1 MKRTLL
7 AALLALAC
15 SLPSLAQGRQ
25 NRPQTDRHIV
35 YATLDDGAEMK
46 LDLYRP
52 PVSDDAAEDAEPP
65 KLVVWVH
72 GGAWM
77 MGNRW
82 PCPMAFL
89 TDHGFAV
96 ASVSYRFSNVAQYP
110 AQLHDCKAAVR
121 FLRANAEA
129 YGYNADRIGVIG
141 ASAGGHLAALL
152 GTTGNDPETEG
163 ELGEHLDTSSEVHAV
178 YDLFGPTDLEALSAE
193 IPEESG
199 LAEHSP
205 IAILLGA
212 DPRKRP
218 DLADAADP
226 VTYLDAED
234 PPVMIAHGTRDP
246 LVPLAQSE
254 YFAEALDDAGV
265 EHELVV
271 VEGGGHGSW
280 HFQTPQMIEQLIAF
294 FDENLV
300 AVEADDE

>member
-1 MKRTLL
+1 MKHTIL
-7 AALLALAC
+7 AVLLALAC
-15 SLPSLAQGRQ
+15 SMPAVAQNRRD
-25 NRPQTDRHIV
+25 RPQTDRHIV
-35 YATLDDGAEMK
+35 YATLDDGTEMK

-52 PVSDDAAEDAEPP
+52 QGINEDTPEADRP
-65 KLVVWVH
+65 KLIVWIH

-82 PCPMAFL
+82 PCPMTFL
-89 TDHGFAV
+89 TEHGYTV

-110 AQLHDCKAAVR
+110 AQLHDCKAAIR
-121 FLRANAEA
+121 FLRASADQ

-152 GTTGNDPETEG
+152 GTTGNDPDTEG
-163 ELGEHLDTSSEVHAV
+163 ELGEHLETSSAVHAV

-199 LAEHSP
+199 LAAHSP
-205 IAILLGA
+205 IAMLLGA
-212 DPRKRP
+212 DPRERP

-254 YFAEALDDAGV
+254 YFAEALEDAGV
-265 EHELVV
+265 EHELVI
-271 VEGGGHGSW
+271 VEGGGHGSR
-280 HFQTPQMIEQLIAF
+280 HFHTPEMIAQLIAF

-300 AVEADDE
+300 EAEDDE